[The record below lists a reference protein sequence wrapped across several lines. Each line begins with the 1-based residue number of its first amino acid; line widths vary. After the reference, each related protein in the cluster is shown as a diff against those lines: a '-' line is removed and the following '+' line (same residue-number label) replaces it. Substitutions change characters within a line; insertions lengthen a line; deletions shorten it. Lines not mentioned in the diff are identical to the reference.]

1 MIIIDIAVHTP
12 DDIEK
17 NLEDDEEND
26 YSKNVSSGVQET
38 GSSNLVDPSPNLD
51 NVLQVFQK
59 PQVIEFL
66 RGLMTHQA
74 PQVVQSVQSNYTV
87 SSQGVISLRDENPS
101 NPDQNDSTVS
111 QADDSSAKTE
121 YLENLT
127 HKCE

>member
-12 DDIEK
+12 DNIEK

-26 YSKNVSSGVQET
+26 CSKNISIGVQET
-38 GSSNLVDPSPNLD
+38 GKSNLFDPSPNLD

-87 SSQGVISLRDENPS
+87 
-101 NPDQNDSTVS
+101 
-111 QADDSSAKTE
+111 
-121 YLENLT
+121 
-127 HKCE
+127 

>member
-1 MIIIDIAVHTP
+1 MIIIDIAVHIP

-17 NLEDDEEND
+17 TLEDDEEND
-26 YSKNVSSGVQET
+26 CSKNVSSGVQET

-59 PQVIEFL
+59 PQAIEFL

-74 PQVVQSVQSNYTV
+74 AQVVQSVHSNYTV

-111 QADDSSAKTE
+111 QADDLSAKTE

-127 HKCE
+127 LEYE

>member
-1 MIIIDIAVHTP
+1 MIIIDIAVHIP

-17 NLEDDEEND
+17 TLEDDEEND
-26 YSKNVSSGVQET
+26 CSKNVSSGVQET

-59 PQVIEFL
+59 PQAIEFL

-74 PQVVQSVQSNYTV
+74 AQVVQSVQSNYTV

-127 HKCE
+127 HKYE